1 MSERIEKWDILKF
14 GLIFFV
20 VLGHIA
26 SHYTEESAFMR
37 SLYLFIYIFHMPV
50 FIFVSGLFS
59 KRTVDELRWDKIT
72 GYLLIYLF
80 SKLLYALY
88 CVIDVGKFRFSFSSS
103 SGYPWFM
110 FAIAVFPIIT
120 HYLKR
125 VKPSYVL
132 IISLVISLLA
142 GYDGKVGD
150 FFSISRI
157 LVFFPFYYLG
167 YLLKPG
173 TLQEITS
180 KSWVKIASLAV
191 IIVTA
196 VLVFTLGD
204 MAYSLRP
211 MFTARN
217 PYSVLG
223 DFAVFGPI
231 FRLFCYVSSFV
242 LGFAFIAITP
252 NKSPVRVVSTF
263 GARTLSVYVYHR
275 VVIYLL
281 FNQFYLKEF
290 LQTVLP
296 QGLHFL
302 AIFVLALIITVVL
315 SLKPFINSV
324 NAIYNVPKHALKK
337 D

>member
-26 SHYTEESAFMR
+26 SHYTDESAFMR

-59 KRTVDELRWDKIT
+59 KRTVDELRADKIV

-80 SKLLYALY
+80 SKLLYGFY
-88 CVIDVGKFRFSFSSS
+88 CVIDVGKFRFSFFGSG
-103 SGYPWFM
+103 GYPWFM

-120 HYLKR
+120 HYLKK

-150 FFSISRI
+150 FFTISRI

-167 YLLKPG
+167 YTLKPE

-180 KSWVKIASLAV
+180 KRWVKIVSLAI
-191 IIVTA
+191 IIVTV
-196 VLVFTLGD
+196 VLVFALGD
-204 MAYSLRP
+204 IVYVLRP

-217 PYSVLG
+217 PYSVFG
-223 DFAVFGPI
+223 DSAVFGPI
-231 FRLFCYVSSFV
+231 VRLFCYVSSFI
-242 LGFAFIAITP
+242 LGFAVIAITP
-252 NKSPVRVVSTF
+252 NKARLKVVSTF

-275 VVIYLL
+275 VIIYLL
-281 FNQFYLKEF
+281 FNQFYFKEF
-290 LQTVLP
+290 LQTMLP
-296 QGLHFL
+296 QGLHYL
-302 AIFVLALIITVVL
+302 AIFFLALIITVVL

-324 NAIYNVPKHALKK
+324 NAIYNLPKHALKK